1 MMLICSLLLAL
12 PGVAAPSDDL
22 LDPAHLAGLSKEDS
36 KEGFDPIATQ
46 MRAQYISRAMLKGHE
61 WVERN
66 EDQKRGYLI
75 GYMDGMFNAATYYIP
90 TEAKRNAAILSLPT
104 SQGELP
110 IGQLIQH
117 VDQFYADA
125 KNRTIPIS
133 FALVAIRN
141 LRAAIGRTPE
151 HERQLDEYIASLQ
164 EMFRDAPAE
173 VVDDP

>member
-36 KEGFDPIATQ
+36 KEDFDPIAS
-46 MRAQYISRAMLKGHE
+46 MLRVQYISRAMLKGHE
-61 WVERN
+61 WIERD

-90 TEAKRNAAILSLPT
+90 TEEKRAAAIQSLPM
-104 SQGELP
+104 SQGAA
-110 IGQLIQH
+110 IGQLVQE